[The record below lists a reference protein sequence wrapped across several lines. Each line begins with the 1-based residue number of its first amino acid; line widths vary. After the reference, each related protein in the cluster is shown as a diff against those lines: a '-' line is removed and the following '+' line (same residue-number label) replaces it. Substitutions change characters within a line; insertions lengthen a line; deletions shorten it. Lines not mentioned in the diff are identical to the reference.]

1 MLGSAQM
8 IRFIQRDE
16 VTHLVLFQNIINT
29 LRRERP
35 DLFTEALLEE
45 VYDMFRKAVELEIAW
60 GQYITQ
66 GQILGLTNEIV
77 AQYIQ
82 FLADERLH
90 AVGMKKIYNVANPIK
105 WVDDFS
111 KFNDQKTNFFEGTV
125 TNYSK
130 GSLNFDD
137 F

>member
-16 VTHLVLFQNIINT
+16 VTHLLVFQNMINAT
-29 LRRERP
+29 RKERP
-35 DLFTEALLEE
+35 ELFTPELLDE
-45 VYDMFRKAVELEIAW
+45 VYKMFDEAVELEIAW
-60 GQYITQ
+60 GKHITE
-66 GQILGLTNEIV
+66 GQILGLTDNIIED
-77 AQYIQ
+77 YIKH
-82 FLADERLH
+82 LADKRLH
-90 AVGMKKIYNVANPIK
+90 AVGLKKRYNKEHPIK
-105 WVDDFS
+105 WVDNFS
-111 KFNDQKTNFFEGTV
+111 SFNDQKTNFFEGNV

>member
-1 MLGSAQM
+1 
-8 IRFIQRDE
+8 
-16 VTHLVLFQNIINT
+16 
-29 LRRERP
+29 
-35 DLFTEALLEE
+35 
-45 VYDMFRKAVELEIAW
+45 MFRLAVELETAW

-66 GQILGLTNEIV
+66 GQILGLTDGIV

-82 FLADERLH
+82 YLADERLTK
-90 AVGMKKIYNVANPIK
+90 VGFEPIYHVSHPIK
-105 WVDDFS
+105 WVDDFA

-130 GSLNFDD
+130 GSLSFDD